1 MGLANADIRKAREM
15 LQDAGLIG
23 SITPVQLVKASN
35 ELDKSLKAALQEI
48 ANIYA
53 GREGTE

>member
-35 ELDKSLKAALQEI
+35 ELDKSLNAALQEI